1 MNNDTAENRAPDQP
15 VRVCLVT
22 DTYWPAT
29 GGVEA
34 WVHAHSAHLRKK
46 FQVSIVAHARD
57 NTLSGILS
65 RTVFLKSFS
74 TFQDDYGNRV
84 SCLSPGILG
93 RIVMLPLIFWN
104 FPFVRRFFPKP
115 AFDFL
120 YVFYK
125 AAFFR
130 KLSDAV
136 ADADIVHC
144 FSTGYLAACTTDTCR
159 KRNVKFIHSP
169 PVHFNKWGD
178 TPLLLSSYAKA
189 DAVLCLSEAFKR
201 DFKKHAF
208 SPAPDILVVPA
219 LTIQNTDSRQPYHVP
234 QPPFILFLGRREKHK
249 GLDLLLSAFEECA
262 RKATLIVAGPGKKV
276 TPASPSVIDLGEV
289 GGQEKQWL
297 LEHCD
302 IFCVPSADE
311 SFGIVYAEAM
321 RCARPVVAL
330 DIAPVNEIVVQGET
344 GILVPQGNRAA
355 LAEALLKLLLD
366 KRTREEMG
374 RKGCARYNRIYSPS
388 VVLDQIVMM
397 YGKVLAEKHL

>member
-1 MNNDTAENRAPDQP
+1 MKHDPP
-15 VRVCLVT
+15 VICLVT

-34 WVHAHSAHLRKK
+34 WVHAHSAHLGEK

-65 RTVFLKSFS
+65 RTVSLKSFPP
-74 TFQDDYGNRV
+74 FQDDYGNRV
-84 SCLSPGILG
+84 SSLSPAVLG
-93 RIVMLPLIFWN
+93 RIAMVPLILWE

-144 FSTGYLAACTTDTCR
+144 FSTGYLAACTTDVCR
-159 KRNVKFIHSP
+159 KRSVRLIHSP

-189 DAVLCLSEAFKR
+189 DAVLCLSDAFKR
-201 DFKKHAF
+201 DFKKHAP

-219 LTIQNTDSRQPYHVP
+219 LTIQNADSRQPAPAP

-249 GLDLLLSAFEECA
+249 GLGLLLSAFEECA
-262 RKATLIVAGPGKKV
+262 GKATLVVAGPGEKV
-276 TPASPSVIDLGEV
+276 TRASPSVIDLGTV

-311 SFGIVYAEAM
+311 SFGIVYTEAM

-330 DIAPVNEIVVQGET
+330 DVAPVNEIVVQGET
-344 GILVPQGNRAA
+344 GILVPPDNRAA
-355 LAEALLKLLLD
+355 LAEALLKLLSD
-366 KRTREEMG
+366 KHTREEMG
-374 RKGCARYNRIYSPS
+374 RKGCARYNRNYSPS
-388 VVLDQIVMM
+388 VVLDQIVIM
-397 YGKVLAEKHL
+397 YGKVLAEKHF